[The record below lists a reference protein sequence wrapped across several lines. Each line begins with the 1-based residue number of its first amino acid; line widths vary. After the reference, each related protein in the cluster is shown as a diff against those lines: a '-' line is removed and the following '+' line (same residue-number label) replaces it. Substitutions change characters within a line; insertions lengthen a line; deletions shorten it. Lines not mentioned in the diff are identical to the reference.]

1 MQVQVGLPQD
11 APKTSTNQK
20 ITEEQ
25 EANKMQTKTT
35 CNHCSELKCDVRETC
50 PDNAGEKKK

>member
-1 MQVQVGLPQD
+1 MLQSD
-11 APKTSTNQK
+11 ALKTSTNQK

-35 CNHCSELKCDVRETC
+35 CNHCPELKCDIRETC